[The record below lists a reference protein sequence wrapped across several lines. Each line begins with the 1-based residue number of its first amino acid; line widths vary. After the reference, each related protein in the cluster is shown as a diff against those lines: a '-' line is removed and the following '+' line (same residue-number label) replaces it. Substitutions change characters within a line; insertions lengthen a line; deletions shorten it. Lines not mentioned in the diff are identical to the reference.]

1 MMGSEDVTDVLISEI
16 MATADELMRITDVAE
31 GITSELSM
39 AAMEEDTCS
48 GIVVTSEDALTGDG
62 IDEAIDKIIDELV
75 GASKM
80 VGARL
85 TSPGLL
91 IGSVSLAASSDEMAD
106 IVASGIEPA
115 SVETAETIS
124 AEVVIVAVAELK
136 GKSVRVVEGI
146 S

>member
-1 MMGSEDVTDVLISEI
+1 
-16 MATADELMRITDVAE
+16 
-31 GITSELSM
+31 M

-85 TSPGLL
+85 ASLGLL
-91 IGSVSLAASSDEMAD
+91 VGSISLAASSDEMAD

-115 SVETAETIS
+115 SVETAETVS
-124 AEVVIVAVAELK
+124 AEVAIVAVAELK

>member
-1 MMGSEDVTDVLISEI
+1 
-16 MATADELMRITDVAE
+16 
-31 GITSELSM
+31 M

-48 GIVVTSEDALTGDG
+48 GIVVISEDALTGDG

-106 IVASGIEPA
+106 IVASGIESA
-115 SVETAETIS
+115 SVETAETVS
-124 AEVVIVAVAELK
+124 AEVAIVAVAELK
-136 GKSVRVVEGI
+136 SKSVRVVEGI